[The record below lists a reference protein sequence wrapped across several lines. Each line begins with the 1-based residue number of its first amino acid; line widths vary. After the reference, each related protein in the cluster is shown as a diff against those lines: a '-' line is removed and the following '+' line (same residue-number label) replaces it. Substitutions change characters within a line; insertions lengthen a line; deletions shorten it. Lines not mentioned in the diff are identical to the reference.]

1 MGGQRV
7 RGRVFGEVADEYE
20 RMRPGYPVAL
30 IDAVLAHAADAPGPA
45 LEVGAGTGKATAA
58 FAERGV
64 RITALEPD
72 PAMAGI
78 LARRC
83 AAFPDVTVRV
93 QAFEDYAPELRFG
106 LLFSAQ
112 AWHWIDPARRWR
124 LAAEALEIGG
134 SLALFWNFDRIVQP
148 EIHQEVVAAYRGVV
162 PDLIW
167 DTDELVEQE
176 LLETWPGPELLSAAG
191 FSDIE
196 ARLFSWERAMLRE
209 DYLAFLSTH
218 STIRMLED
226 SVRERLFTTVA
237 AALPDDV
244 ELVVDTALYLARRG

>member
-20 RMRPGYPVAL
+20 RFRPGYPVAL
-30 IDAVLAHAADAPGPA
+30 IDTVLTHAADVPGPA
-45 LEVGAGTGKATAA
+45 LEVGAGTGKATVA

-64 RITALEPD
+64 RITAVEPD
-72 PAMAGI
+72 PAMAEI

-83 AAFPDVTVRV
+83 AGHPVTVRV
-93 QAFEDYAPELRFG
+93 QAFEDYAPEQGFG
-106 LLFSAQ
+106 LLLSAQ
-112 AWHWIDPARRWR
+112 AWHWIDPERRWQ
-124 LAAEALEIGG
+124 LAAEALRTGG

-148 EIHQEVVAAYRGVV
+148 EIQREVLAAYRGVV
-162 PDLIW
+162 PDLAW
-167 DTDELVEQE
+167 DTDDLVEQE
-176 LLETWPGPELLSAAG
+176 LLENWPGPELLSAPG
-191 FSDIE
+191 FSDVQ
-196 ARLFSWERAMLRE
+196 ARLFRSDREVSRE

-226 SVRERLFTTVA
+226 SDRGRLFATVA

-244 ELVVDTALYLARRG
+244 ELAVDTVLYLARRG